1 MHFQHVFSSRELQQ
15 ITDMLNVREI
25 AEKFLSI
32 LLLMFISSCY
42 FIQKARRDT
51 TTKKELDIVIQ
62 VTLKHVLVRRFKK
75 DEMDERSN
83 G

>member
-1 MHFQHVFSSRELQQ
+1 MHFQHVFSWRELQQ
-15 ITDMLNVREI
+15 IADMLNVREI

-51 TTKKELDIVIQ
+51 AAKKELDIVIQ
-62 VTLKHVLVRRFKK
+62 MTLKHALVRRFKK
-75 DEMDERSN
+75 NEMDERSN
-83 G
+83 R